1 MDNVLLFLGLMR
13 RAQAL
18 AIGAEDS
25 CSAARAGRARL
36 LLIASDAAKNTG
48 DGMEN
53 ARAGH
58 GMPLLHLSYTKAELG
73 AALGRK
79 ECAALA
85 VIDSGFAKALCEKLG
100 MADEAT
106 ALSAQLPRAERRKEK
121 KKAGAYPLPGAMGR
135 IIAKRAGTSR
145 ATDKRGK

>member
-18 AIGAEDS
+18 AIGGEDS
-25 CSAARAGRARL
+25 CNAARAGKARL

-53 ARAGH
+53 ARTNNRT
-58 GMPLLHLSYTKAELG
+58 PLLHLPYTKTELG

-85 VIDSGFAKALCEKLG
+85 VLDPGFAKALCEKLG
-100 MADEAT
+100 MENEAA
-106 ALSAQLPRAERRKEK
+106 ALRAQLPRAERRKEK
-121 KKAGAYPLPGAMGR
+121 NKAGTYPLTGAMGR